1 VSAQPKTHPGFI
13 KVKEKGKKCPSTRVM
28 DIGMCSLMP
37 IYEGCDSGVSIEG
50 ADSEEVVEDE
60 VVEGDSKDDVEASG
74 DSEVVE
80 ELHPFLSW

>member
-1 VSAQPKTHPGFI
+1 
-13 KVKEKGKKCPSTRVM
+13 
-28 DIGMCSLMP
+28 MCSLMP

-60 VVEGDSKDDVEASG
+60 VVEGDSKDAVEASG